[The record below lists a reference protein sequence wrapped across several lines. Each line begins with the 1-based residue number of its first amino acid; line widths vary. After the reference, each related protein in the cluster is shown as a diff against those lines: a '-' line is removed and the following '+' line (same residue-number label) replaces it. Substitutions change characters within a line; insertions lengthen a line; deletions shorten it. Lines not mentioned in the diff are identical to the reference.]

1 MWNLNLNV
9 DTSVSALNELG
20 PSSMGDLGG
29 GVGAVAAA
37 VQGNA
42 NASGIAAGGLM
53 SPGETIRE
61 FEKFL
66 SCLGGLGGMGG
77 MGNGDGSGDATM
89 GGEGQGGTAAS

>member
-66 SCLGGLGGMGG
+66 SGLGGLGG
-77 MGNGDGSGDATM
+77 MGNGDGSGDAPM
-89 GGEGQGGTAAS
+89 GGGGQGGTAAS